1 MGNRKWEI
9 EGIDVFT
16 VLVLDSWFLVPGFHI
31 SNLISHLHNLPQL

>member
-16 VLVLDSWFLVPGFHI
+16 VLVLDSWFLVPGFLKSHI
-31 SNLISHLHNLPQL
+31 SPP